1 MTGVGGVVTKANDQW
16 LCGLDTPGGK
26 QFVSGLTVDRVTGDF
41 PIIPLTQ
48 AAEELKA
55 DNSQDQFLQSCK
67 LPPTAGGN
75 TDVLMGILYSNT
87 FPVLVHSLPSGLAI
101 YKSVLSSHGNKYNC
115 MIGGP
120 HKSFEHCVGQAGG
133 IAQILAHFTEGLQQY
148 RTWGP
153 PKLDSLPMTCEEL
166 QFAQKLNSWEGDMPE
181 INTVTLMN
189 QVDDYLEGEVD
200 RSELDILAA
209 NTAGLSWGAG
219 Q

>member
-1 MTGVGGVVTKANDQW
+1 
-16 LCGLDTPGGK
+16 
-26 QFVSGLTVDRVTGDF
+26 
-41 PIIPLTQ
+41 
-48 AAEELKA
+48 
-55 DNSQDQFLQSCK
+55 
-67 LPPTAGGN
+67 
-75 TDVLMGILYSNT
+75 MGILYSNT

-166 QFAQKLNSWEGDMPE
+166 QFAQKLNSWEGDMVE

-189 QVDDYLEGEVD
+189 QVDDYLEGE
-200 RSELDILAA
+200 L
-209 NTAGLSWGAG
+209 NTAELNIPADNITGGKSEDQSTVCKCEEMPYCCHNLSNLKTIACSNSKYWEKCVLF
-219 Q
+219 